1 MKQSKIGG
9 IAQKIISTVFFLV
22 TFIYLLYL
30 YSAIKYLPFFMAAI
44 IIIMPVAINI
54 FLQLFACAIPSRRP
68 EKKVL
73 EEGTKKAKR
82 FFSRL
87 WYAVKLSAYGI
98 SVAYNKSHKI
108 LQIIFVLGAFAGFQL
123 LFGIMLTRFTSVY
136 NPLNFLFPIVFVILF
151 VVSIIIDKW
160 IKHSEAKNART
171 EAFFHNLRVAFYLT
185 RISLLFLAIV
195 TTVKLLSFGDIQRYL
210 YYAFIGV
217 FYYASVLTLVSLVIC
232 FVKKE
237 LTEKPK
243 IVIPLPFAGKDKN
256 DLSVMSFLENNTGIT
271 MRGLWSMRLI
281 KQIVPYTVI
290 AVAALFW
297 LSTGIV
303 QVESYQEAAVYR
315 LGVLQEET
323 LKPGLHLTLPAPFD
337 KVECYDTQKVNKVAI
352 GYVAKEDTD
361 NLWTGT
367 HGSSEHK
374 LLLGEGNELV
384 SINLKIEYKINDLR
398 RYITTSKAPASILEA
413 HAYDLITQRVI
424 VTDLETLL
432 AVDRGAFTTEFKKD
446 LENVLAKHNI
456 GIEVV
461 SVVME
466 SIHPPLEI
474 ASIYQGVIG
483 AELQREEIIKNANST
498 AEAMKINA
506 QAEKNALVNK
516 AEAEN
521 HTKIATATS
530 SVSEFMASVEA
541 NKENK
546 DAYQYYKYLDAL
558 TQAYGKANL
567 ILIGDGV
574 DASKLYFG
582 NFANS
587 AIVNNNTNNS
597 QNTTGTT
604 TDTTTGSTDGTESVS

>member
-1 MKQSKIGG
+1 MKHSKIGG
-9 IAQKIISTVFFLV
+9 IAQKIISTVFFIV

-30 YSAIKYLPFFMAAI
+30 YSAIKYLPFFLAAI
-44 IIIMPVAINI
+44 IIIMPVAVNI
-54 FLQLFACAIPSRRP
+54 FLQLFACAIPSRKP
-68 EKKVL
+68 EKKVF
-73 EEGTKKAKR
+73 EEGTKKSKR
-82 FFSRL
+82 FFSRVG
-87 WYAVKLSAYGI
+87 YAFKLSAYGI

-108 LQIIFVLGAFAGFQL
+108 LQIIFVLGAFAGFQV

-136 NPLNFLFPIVFVILF
+136 NPLNFLFPIVLVILF

-160 IKHSEAKNART
+160 IKHSEAENART
-171 EAFFHNLRVAFYLT
+171 DAFFHNSRVAFYLT
-185 RISLLFLAIV
+185 RASLLFLAIV
-195 TTVKLLSFGDIQRYL
+195 MTVKLLNFGDIQRYL

-217 FYYASVLTLVSLVIC
+217 FYYASALTLISLVIC
-232 FVKKE
+232 FIKKE
-237 LTEKPK
+237 LTERPR
-243 IVIPLPFAGKDKN
+243 IIIPLPFAGKDKN

-281 KQIVPYTVI
+281 KQIIPYTVI

-323 LKPGLHLTLPAPFD
+323 LKPGLHLTLPAPID
-337 KVECYDTQKVNKVAI
+337 KVEYYDTQKVNKVAI

-384 SINLKIEYKINDLR
+384 SINLKIEYKIKDLR
-398 RYITTSKAPASILEA
+398 RYITTSTSPASILEA

-432 AVDRGAFTTEFKKD
+432 AVDRGAFTTDFKKD
-446 LENVLAKHNI
+446 LDEILSKHNI
-456 GIEVV
+456 GVEVV

-483 AELQREEIIKNANST
+483 AELQREEIIKNANSM
-498 AEAMKINA
+498 ADAKKINA
-506 QAEKNALVNK
+506 QAEKNALINK

-521 HTKIATATS
+521 HTKVATATA

-567 ILIGDGV
+567 ILVGDGV
-574 DASKLYFG
+574 DASRLYFG

-587 AIVNNNTNNS
+587 AVVNNSTGNS
-597 QNTTGTT
+597 QGTTGTT